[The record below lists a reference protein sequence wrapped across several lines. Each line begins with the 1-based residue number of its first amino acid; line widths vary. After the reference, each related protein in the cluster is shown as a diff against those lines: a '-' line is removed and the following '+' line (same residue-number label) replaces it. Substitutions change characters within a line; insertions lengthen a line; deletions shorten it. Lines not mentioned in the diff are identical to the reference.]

1 LSTTTAN
8 VKSNLLQTNKQYK
21 LQNDQ
26 LTLLKSNNL
35 LAATSV
41 LQLVSAQNL
50 EKALELIFYPIM
62 LIKVKLLKK
71 QTAAKVADTTATQA
85 GTVAT
90 TGQAAA
96 EVAEAATKKTATAQT
111 IAHTAAIKAETAA
124 MNTNPIFLAISAA
137 VALAAATVA
146 VVTLFKNMPTATEKA
161 ADTIGTL
168 TNEIYELNQSTTAI
182 ETGISA

>member
-1 LSTTTAN
+1 MSTTTAN
-8 VKSNLLQTNKQYK
+8 VKSNLLQTNAQYK

-50 EKALELIFYPIM
+50 EKAIELILYPFM

-71 QTAAKVADTTATQA
+71 HTAAKVADTTATQA

-96 EVAEAATKKTATAQT
+96 EVSEAATKKTATAQT

-124 MNTNPIFLAISAA
+124 MNTNPIFLAITA
-137 VALAAATVA
+137 VALLVA
-146 VVTLFKNMPTATEKA
+146 GGIALTA
-161 ADTIGTL
+161 
-168 TNEIYELNQSTTAI
+168 
-182 ETGISA
+182 